1 MQSHCHTVDF
11 QMTECSPESLQL
23 SLDVDRLMM
32 ICPTVD
38 FSYHMTERSPES
50 LQLGLDVESLMI
62 LVTQESGIPVSIKVL
77 SSPS

>member
-23 SLDVDRLMM
+23 SLDVDRLI

-77 SSPS
+77 SSSS